1 MRTEANRS
9 AQGKFSVALIWE
21 ARRRPS
27 PSFISAVSSSQHG
40 LVCWHP
46 YSMIRTFW
54 TIVGSGRSSKA
65 IEDTKGGARGGP
77 KLALSYGD
85 LTDAE
90 EEDMSRNG
98 STSSFCTS
106 SGDSDDESMLSQ
118 PASPILPPSPALC
131 PTVRR
136 PAALRRARPRCVGAD
151 GVSSADVVSISDGA
165 SSSADAEGGL
175 RRLQNLDPEL
185 HEALTEF
192 LGAFRQSSLRLCMRL
207 CTTSADYTFDIII
220 DVGPEGAAARSY
232 DPSSEWPVSPCT
244 ISCERDVLIQII
256 RGETS
261 PMNALLAGAVVVDD
275 LGQLMAF
282 STCFDFEAVACCAAR
297 KKSVAAAA
305 AKGGEL
311 VLLPQEGLLDQ
322 EDLPAAYEG
331 SGWIAEFEPGLVLI

>member
-1 MRTEANRS
+1 
-9 AQGKFSVALIWE
+9 VLALN
-21 ARRRPS
+21 
-27 PSFISAVSSSQHG
+27 
-40 LVCWHP
+40 
-46 YSMIRTFW
+46 SMIRTFW
-54 TIVGSGRSSKA
+54 TIVGSGRGRA
-65 IEDTKGGARGGP
+65 IADTKDGAQKP
-77 KLALSYGD
+77 KLALSYSD
-85 LTDAE
+85 LTDT
-90 EEDMSRNG
+90 EEDMSRTG
-98 STSSFCTS
+98 STSSFYTS
-106 SGDSDDESMLSQ
+106 SGDSDDEAPLSQ
-118 PASPILPPSPALC
+118 PPSPILPPSPTLC
-131 PTVRR
+131 PVRR

-151 GVSSADVVSISDGA
+151 GVSSADAVSIAYGA

-185 HEALTEF
+185 HEALIEF

-207 CTTSADYTFDIII
+207 CTTSAAYTFDIII

-297 KKSVAAAA
+297 KKSVAAATS

-322 EDLPAAYEG
+322 ADLPAAYEG

>member
-1 MRTEANRS
+1 M
-9 AQGKFSVALIWE
+9 
-21 ARRRPS
+21 PS
-27 PSFISAVSSSQHG
+27 
-40 LVCWHP
+40 
-46 YSMIRTFW
+46 
-54 TIVGSGRSSKA
+54 
-65 IEDTKGGARGGP
+65 
-77 KLALSYGD
+77 
-85 LTDAE
+85 
-90 EEDMSRNG
+90 
-98 STSSFCTS
+98 
-106 SGDSDDESMLSQ
+106 
-118 PASPILPPSPALC
+118 
-131 PTVRR
+131 
-136 PAALRRARPRCVGAD
+136 VGAE
-151 GVSSADVVSISDGA
+151 GGA

-185 HEALTEF
+185 HEALIEF

-207 CTTSADYTFDIII
+207 CTTSAAYSSDIII
-220 DVGPEGAAARSY
+220 DVGPEGAAARAY

-297 KKSVAAAA
+297 KKSVAAATS

-322 EDLPAAYEG
+322 ADLPAAYEG

>member
-1 MRTEANRS
+1 MFPRS
-9 AQGKFSVALIWE
+9 TSH
-21 ARRRPS
+21 
-27 PSFISAVSSSQHG
+27 HG
-40 LVCWHP
+40 LVFWHP

-54 TIVGSGRSSKA
+54 TIVGSGRSSRA

-106 SGDSDDESMLSQ
+106 SGDSDDDESTLSQ

-131 PTVRR
+131 PNVRR
-136 PAALRRARPRCVGAD
+136 PAALRRARPRCVGTD
-151 GVSSADVVSISDGA
+151 GVSSADVVSIADGA
-165 SSSADAEGGL
+165 SSSTDAAEGGL

-297 KKSVAAAA
+297 KKSVAAAM

-311 VLLPQEGLLDQ
+311 VLLPQEGLLAQ

-331 SGWIAEFEPGLVLI
+331 SGWIAEFVPGLVLI